1 MALPYPG
8 YARRMQVEAIAFDA
22 FGTLFD
28 LEALREPLGHDVF
41 EGFASRLVPWTWH
54 LTAAGVYSPLPD
66 VAMLAAQAAGAADP
80 SAVAAALRD
89 LPAFPDVRPGLDA
102 LAGRRLAVLSNG
114 TQDGARA
121 LVENAGLADRFEHLL
136 TADQVERYKPAPEV
150 YGMAPRAFQT
160 RADRVLMVSS
170 NEWDV
175 AGASFAGLLTA
186 WLGRGREPSWVL
198 GVEPDLVL
206 GSLPELAA
214 ALE

>member
-1 MALPYPG
+1 
-8 YARRMQVEAIAFDA
+8 MQPDAIAFDA

-28 LEALREPLGHDVF
+28 LEALREPLGDDGF
-41 EGFASRLVPWTWH
+41 EAFVSRLVPWTWH
-54 LTAAGVYSPLPD
+54 LTASGVWSPLPEI
-66 VAMLAAQAAGAADP
+66 AAHAGGHEAAER
-80 SAVAAALRD
+80 LTD

-102 LAGRRLAVLSNG
+102 LPGRRLAVLSNG

-186 WLGRGREPSWVL
+186 WLGRGREPSWVM
-198 GVEPDLVL
+198 GCEPDLVL
-206 GSLPELAA
+206 GSLTDLAD
-214 ALE
+214 ALT

>member
-1 MALPYPG
+1 
-8 YARRMQVEAIAFDA
+8 MQPDAIAFDA

-28 LEALREPLGHDVF
+28 LEALREPLGDELF
-41 EGFASRLVPWTWH
+41 EGLASRLVPWTWH
-54 LTAAGVYSPLPD
+54 LTAAGTYTPLPE
-66 VAMLAAQAAGAADP
+66 VARAAAEAAGAPDP
-80 SAVAAALRD
+80 LAVAERLRE

-114 TQDGARA
+114 TREGAAA
-121 LVENAGLADRFEHLL
+121 LVSQAGLAEYFEHLL
-136 TADQVERYKPAPEV
+136 TADQVERYKPAREL
-150 YGMAPRAFQT
+150 YALAPRAFRT

-175 AGASFAGLLTA
+175 AGASQAGLLTA

-206 GSLPELAA
+206 GSLTELAA
-214 ALE
+214 ELG

>member
-1 MALPYPG
+1 
-8 YARRMQVEAIAFDA
+8 MQPDAIAFDA

-28 LEALREPLGHDVF
+28 LEALREPLGDAAF
-41 EGFASRLVPWTWH
+41 ERFAARLVPWTW
-54 LTAAGVYSPLPD
+54 LVTAAGVFSPLPEI
-66 VAMLAAQAAGAADP
+66 AARAGGKEAAERLT
-80 SAVAAALRD
+80 S

-102 LAGRRLAVLSNG
+102 LGERRPLAVLSNG
-114 TQDGARA
+114 TQEGARA
-121 LVENAGLADRFEHLL
+121 LVDNAGLTEHFEHVL

-150 YGMAPRAFQT
+150 YGMAARAFQT

-170 NEWDV
+170 NEWDI

-186 WLGRGREPSWVL
+186 WLGRGRTPSWVL
-198 GVEPDLVL
+198 GVEADLVL